1 MKTLLTNEIVKLSAY
16 HRSELS
22 IYSTL
27 LLILVNDVC
36 LFLISHWTLHQTVIS
51 CANSDCETFFL
62 MVTSHARVLFLFF
75 VFAMKLTRKWF
86 QITERVYSTKFWV
99 RYLVILLHYGV
110 NSIAETST
118 CELRAVFFTL
128 HWKTQMYLQLT
139 YIYQNISKKFELSTY
154 RACNCG
160 IVLNM
165 VDH

>member
-1 MKTLLTNEIVKLSAY
+1 MKSSNLVLTTVLNCQFIPLCYFPNFALNS
-16 HRSELS
+16 SS
-22 IYSTL
+22 
-27 LLILVNDVC
+27 N
-36 LFLISHWTLHQTVIS
+36 FHQL
-51 CANSDCETFFL
+51 CKQWLRNFFL

-110 NSIAETST
+110 NSIAKTST

-139 YIYQNISKKFELSTY
+139 YIY
-154 RACNCG
+154 
-160 IVLNM
+160 
-165 VDH
+165 

>member
-1 MKTLLTNEIVKLSAY
+1 MFNPNFALNS
-16 HRSELS
+16 SS
-22 IYSTL
+22 
-27 LLILVNDVC
+27 NC
-36 LFLISHWTLHQTVIS
+36 HQL
-51 CANSDCETFFL
+51 CKQWLRNFFFNGNI
-62 MVTSHARVLFLFF
+62 TCTCF
-75 VFAMKLTRKWF
+75 VFVFSMKLTRKWF

-139 YIYQNISKKFELSTY
+139 YIYQNISKNFELSTY

-160 IVLNM
+160 IGWSLNILVILNVYVLSCFILLKKTM
-165 VDH
+165 TQCIW

>member
-1 MKTLLTNEIVKLSAY
+1 MIN
-16 HRSELS
+16 
-22 IYSTL
+22 
-27 LLILVNDVC
+27 
-36 LFLISHWTLHQTVIS
+36 LFHFVINPCKWRLFIPNFALNSSSNCHQL
-51 CANSDCETFFL
+51 CEQWLRNFFL
-62 MVTSHARVLFLFF
+62 MVTSHAHVLFLFF

-139 YIYQNISKKFELSTY
+139 YIYQNISKNFELSTY